1 VKRVLLTR
9 GNNREY
15 AFYMEGWDTE
25 QDYAMNMLD
34 NGTTNWF
41 SIKKYRAP
49 KEELRRN
56 QVWVA

>member
-1 VKRVLLTR
+1 
-9 GNNREY
+9 
-15 AFYMEGWDTE
+15 MEGWDTE

-41 SIKKYRAP
+41 SITKYKTR